1 MWLVVGA
8 MIIIAVLYWIRWGAK
23 NEQFDEDIKYVIFNE
38 NDREKMS
45 PEDYAKSRAVM
56 NSQME
61 SRKRHLAEDAE
72 KHRI

>member
-72 KHRI
+72 KRKI